1 MSFENLTIIITTL
14 KSHKVLIPCLKSI
27 NNKIK
32 ILIIENSD
40 DVNFKNE
47 IEKDFKN
54 VSCILTKENI
64 GYAKSNNLGLSKV
77 NTEYALV
84 LNPDTVLRKD
94 SINNFL
100 KTASNYP
107 DFTLIGPIN
116 NQEKEFSKDYGSKKL
131 IKVKNLKG
139 FAIFFNMKKFKNN
152 FFDENFFLYFEE
164 VDLCKRILKEE
175 GNIFLDTNII
185 IDHIASMSVESKN
198 ILDLEKNRNWH
209 WMWST
214 FYYHRKHYGF
224 VLALMNIFPKLISA
238 IIKYIFYL
246 LIFKKESKEIYYSR
260 LSGIINSLL
269 GKKSW
274 HRPTLD

>member
-198 ILDLEKNRNWH
+198 ILDL
-209 WMWST
+209 
-214 FYYHRKHYGF
+214 
-224 VLALMNIFPKLISA
+224 
-238 IIKYIFYL
+238 
-246 LIFKKESKEIYYSR
+246 
-260 LSGIINSLL
+260 
-269 GKKSW
+269 
-274 HRPTLD
+274 